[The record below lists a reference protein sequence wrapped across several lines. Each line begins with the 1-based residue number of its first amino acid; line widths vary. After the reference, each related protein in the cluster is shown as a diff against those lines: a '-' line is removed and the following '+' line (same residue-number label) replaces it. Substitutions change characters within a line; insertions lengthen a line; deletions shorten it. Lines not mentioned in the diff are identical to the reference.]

1 MKHVLI
7 AAIMAL
13 ATLSALTLTASAQ
26 SRPSLPMTDNAYL
39 YEYGFTPYGSV
50 LLAASVRE
58 IGGKTA
64 VCGFWTVK
72 ERLQAYVIAHGLDR
86 RARQT
91 TSIRIGNLHLLTGV
105 DFMRKVAPEEFE
117 VGTMAR
123 CQVTDVAWQA
133 GFAKQKINFRTP
145 RINIR
150 S

>member
-50 LLAASVRE
+50 LLAASVHE